1 MKISYRSLLVC
12 QVGKPVL
19 TLECQLLSFR
29 MLESIVAYDMALKE
43 DLHEAQNE
51 DKNEIVII
59 TRLLVPNNLVGCLLG
74 RKGDVI
80 QKLQSEIGAS
90 IHVQSAEHLPV
101 CVMTTDEL
109 VQLLLLGEYDNAEEK
124 GEEYH

>member
-12 QVGKPVL
+12 RVGKSVL
-19 TLECQLLSFR
+19 TLECRLLSFR
-29 MLESIVAYDMALKE
+29 MLESVVAYDIVLKE
-43 DLHEAQNE
+43 DLHEAQDE

-80 QKLQSEIGAS
+80 QKLQSETRES
-90 IHVQSAEHLPV
+90 IHVQSTEHLPV
-101 CVMTTDEL
+101 CAMTTDEL
-109 VQLLLLGEYDNAEEK
+109 VQL
-124 GEEYH
+124 